1 MHSTLTGKGRES
13 RKSNFIPGNHSRGNS
28 PGNPGNTGTWVPG
41 RETLLAAFVG
51 PGGRFNF
58 IKLSLLNDLLESVNL
73 ITYAYIKR
81 LACSFIDFV

>member
-1 MHSTLTGKGRES
+1 MIQSVDGRRRACGGEDS
-13 RKSNFIPGNHSRGNS
+13 CRR
-28 PGNPGNTGTWVPG
+28 
-41 RETLLAAFVG
+41 LAAFVG